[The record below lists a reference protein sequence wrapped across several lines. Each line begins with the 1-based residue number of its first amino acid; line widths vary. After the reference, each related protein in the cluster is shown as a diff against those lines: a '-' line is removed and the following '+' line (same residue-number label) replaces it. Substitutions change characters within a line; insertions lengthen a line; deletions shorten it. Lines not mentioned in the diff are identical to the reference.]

1 MSKRMPSVKPKDLVR
16 IMKKLG
22 WIEQRQEGSHKILI
36 NKELKKAIPVP
47 MHSRDLK
54 KGTLAGIL
62 KRAEISNEEF
72 KELI

>member
-1 MSKRMPSVKPKDLVR
+1 MPSVKPKDLVR